1 MMPDLIIGLT
11 LLAVGVILFVVGLP
25 KKSGRPQFM
34 ELHAAPMLYP
44 PLVLI
49 FLISGLAEI
58 ITALFGAAR

>member
-34 ELHAAPMLYP
+34 ELHSAPMLYP

-49 FLISGLAEI
+49 FLVSGLAEI

>member
-1 MMPDLIIGLT
+1 MPDIIIGLI
-11 LLAVGVILFVVGLP
+11 LFAVGVVLFAIGLP

-34 ELHAAPMLYP
+34 ELHVTAMLYP

>member
-11 LLAVGVILFVVGLP
+11 LFAVGVVLFVIGLH

-34 ELHAAPMLYP
+34 ESHAAPMLYP

-49 FLISGLAEI
+49 FLVSGLAEI
-58 ITALFGAAR
+58 LSALF

>member
-25 KKSGRPQFM
+25 KKSGRPPFM
-34 ELHAAPMLYP
+34 ESHSAPMLYP

-49 FLISGLAEI
+49 FLVSGLAEI